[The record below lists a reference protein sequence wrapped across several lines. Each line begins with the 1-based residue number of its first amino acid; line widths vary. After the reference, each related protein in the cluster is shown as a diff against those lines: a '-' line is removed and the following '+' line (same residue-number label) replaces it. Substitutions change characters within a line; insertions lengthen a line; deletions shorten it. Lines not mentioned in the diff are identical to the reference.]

1 MKEIVNQ
8 FSLAGDKFMP
18 EMHLGHHG
26 LTYSACGPFT
36 KKTKKEYKNQKLKV
50 IHDIFI
56 KINQINH
63 VFNMTWLMEILNI

>member
-36 KKTKKEYKNQKLKV
+36 KKNKERIQKPKTKSDSRHIY
-50 IHDIFI
+50 
-56 KINQINH
+56 
-63 VFNMTWLMEILNI
+63 